1 MLVNITFQV
10 LDASPLIN
18 YSSGWLVGGDPKL
31 DPSAPQYDGSFTPT
45 PNSGA
50 QATINFVGNSV
61 SLFGSDSSLHSVKLF
76 EFNQF
81 KLDQNALFTA
91 SGFAQVNTFQK
102 PLFVASGLEYTS
114 HQLTITNVPVSTN
127 DTWLDLDFVTVE
139 RQIGDPSEQAFQV
152 TLDDSDASSSIIYTP
167 GSWSPI
173 SATSAFQA
181 TLHQT
186 TVAQAQVTILFQGCC
201 IELYGH
207 YANAQYTVTLDNKAP
222 VPFQGLDFDLTPQQQ
237 RPQTLLYLMDGL
249 SEDSHNV
256 TLTNINANSNRP
268 FFFDFARVRSTKN
281 FSNTTGPVTGGGG
294 NTTTTPSTMG
304 KAATPIAPIV
314 GGIVGG
320 LLVLAILATV
330 AFFVVRRRRRRPADI
345 SRPES
350 PSEYLPQPYFVT
362 TQVPMNGGE
371 EHMQYPPSHPGAHTQ
386 DMTSLPQGL
395 SATQFVPDRKRLPL
409 PLSSTASASDL
420 AGSRTHHTTV
430 IPEDGLQTA
439 ALGVNVAGS
448 HTHTL
453 SNTSQSTTILSH
465 TTGQSGRSTTV
476 SSSPAIP
483 PPRDRTPSLP
493 HSENGDSFSRMVVQ
507 PAMRTIPEADAGVT
521 PYVIKVRESADHDS
535 GYLKFYAEVFP
546 AFPRCRGAWMDL
558 GRMQG

>member
-1 MLVNITFQV
+1 MLVNITFQ
-10 LDASPLIN
+10 DASPLIN

-31 DPSAPQYDGSFTPT
+31 DPFAPQYDGSFTPT
-45 PNSGA
+45 PNGRA
-50 QATINFVGNSV
+50 QATINFGIACHFLGQIQALIRSSYLSLINIEFSARRDNHGNYTV
-61 SLFGSDSSLHSVKLF
+61 
-76 EFNQF
+76 
-81 KLDQNALFTA
+81 KLDQNAPFTA

-114 HQLTITNVPVSTN
+114 HQLTITNVPVSAH
-127 DTWLDLDFVTVE
+127 DTWLDLDFVTIE
-139 RQIGDPSEQAFQV
+139 RQIGDPREQAFQV
-152 TLDDSDASSSIIYTP
+152 TLDDSDTSSSIIYTP

-173 SATSAFQA
+173 SAPSAFQA

-222 VPFQGLDFDLTPQQQ
+222 VPFHGLDFDLTPQQQ

-256 TLTNINANSNRP
+256 TLTNTNANPSRP

-281 FSNTTGPVTGGGG
+281 FSNATGSITGGGG
-294 NTTTTPSTMG
+294 NTTTTGSGNKPTTIS

-320 LLVLAILATV
+320 LLVLAILATI
-330 AFFVVRRRRRRPADI
+330 AFFVVRRRRRRPVDI
-345 SRPES
+345 LIPVS
-350 PSEYLPQPYFVT
+350 PSEYLPQPYFVNR
-362 TQVPMNGGE
+362 QVSMNGAE
-371 EHMQYPPSHPGAHTQ
+371 AHVQHPPSHPGAHTQ
-386 DMTSLPQGL
+386 DMTSLPQGP
-395 SATQFVPDRKRLPL
+395 SASQFVPDRKRLPL
-409 PLSSTASASDL
+409 PLSSTASDL

-430 IPEDGLQTA
+430 IPEGALQAA

-448 HTHTL
+448 HAYTL
-453 SNTSQSTTILSH
+453 SNTSYSSTILSH
-465 TTGQSGRSTTV
+465 TTGQSEV

-483 PPRDRTPSLP
+483 PPRDHTPSFP
-493 HSENGDSFSRMVVQ
+493 HSENGDSFFRMVVQ
-507 PAMRTIPEADAGVT
+507 PGMRTIREADA
-521 PYVIKVRESADHDS
+521 SATVS
-535 GYLKFYAEVFP
+535 GSDISPSTTLPPP
-546 AFPRCRGAWMDL
+546 AYSHQHR
-558 GRMQG
+558 